1 MPKRRGRSLQLKEN
15 ARKAREV
22 RRGKDIDLG
31 GFRVNRSKT
40 EMDSVPGLQRCAEL
54 FGNAGHPDVDDFP
67 NEAKNPGDSMIRFR
81 DALSQSIDSK
91 GDVDHRPTRIL
102 YKLESEQ
109 EKKGKKG
116 KIVVK
121 YPFVPTDAKE
131 STKKKHI
138 AMVAEIKRRGY
149 RELEGMFGLDIE
161 EDMEITKISLIAYG
175 SRQQM
180 LHKDMTVDHKRD
192 LSRGTVAPGSMI
204 FNLQGG
210 SCRLGVVYIGDT
222 EDENDIGQGKGFRHF
237 GGICCKVEQIGKGCF
252 AWLDADTVHYGAVHS
267 TEDGACVR
275 LHVEFKKRSRV
286 AAILAAADENNY
298 VRVVTMSELLELHDN
313 STVPKIAGLQKEAFG
328 RTRKK
333 QRRRKG

>member
-1 MPKRRGRSLQLKEN
+1 MGR
-15 ARKAREV
+15 
-22 RRGKDIDLG
+22 DTDLG

-40 EMDSVPGLQRCAEL
+40 EMSSVPGLQRCAEL
-54 FGNAGHPDVDDFP
+54 FGNASHPGNGEFP
-67 NEAKNPGDSMIRFR
+67 NEDKNPGDSLIKFK
-81 DALSQSIDSK
+81 DALSQSVDSE

-121 YPFVPTDAKE
+121 YPFVPTDAGEATKE
-131 STKKKHI
+131 KLK

-149 RELEGMFGLDIE
+149 RELEGMFGLGMKE
-161 EDMEITKISLIAYG
+161 EMEITKISLIAYG
-175 SRQQM
+175 SREQM
-180 LHKDMTVDHKRD
+180 LHRDMTVDHKRD

-210 SCRLGVVYIGDT
+210 SCRLGMVYIGDT
-222 EDENDIGQGKGFRHF
+222 EDEDEIGKGKSFRHF
-237 GGICCKVEQIGKGCF
+237 GGVCCKVEQIGKGCF

-267 TEDGACVR
+267 TEEGACAR

-286 AAILAAADENNY
+286 ATILARAVENNF
-298 VRVVTMSELLELHDN
+298 VQVVTMSELVALHN
-313 STVPKIAGLQKEAFG
+313 QSTVPKFAKLQEEAFG
-328 RTRKK
+328 SNKK
-333 QRRRKG
+333 KRQRRGG